1 MYAQFYGLRG
11 LPFRLTPDSRFFY
24 PSRIHKGAL
33 AYLTY
38 GLQKSEGFVLITG
51 DVGTGKTMLVDY
63 LLSVI
68 DRERY
73 RTCKILT
80 TRLAPDDTVKMVAS
94 GFGLDPAGA
103 EKSST
108 VRELE
113 KFFIDARR
121 RGLSPV
127 IIVDEVHNLPP
138 ASLEELRMLSNYCF
152 EETPLVQTFLLGQT
166 QFRETLAKGA
176 LEQIKQTGG
185 REQPPAPAQRQR
197 DPRLHRAS
205 AARGRLGGQPEHCRE
220 RVRARVSG
228 DARHTTPKSIWS
240 STACCW

>member
-1 MYAQFYGLRG
+1 M
-11 LPFRLTPDSRFFY
+11 
-24 PSRIHKGAL
+24 
-33 AYLTY
+33 
-38 GLQKSEGFVLITG
+38 V
-51 DVGTGKTMLVDY
+51 VDY

-80 TRLAPDDTVKMVAS
+80 TQLAPDDTVKMVAS

-113 KFFIDARR
+113 TFFIDARR

-127 IIVDEVHNLPP
+127 IIVDEVHNLPR

-166 QFRETLAKGA
+166 QFRETLAKGRSSRSSSGWSPA
-176 LEQIKQTGG
+176 VTCA
-185 REQPPAPAQRQR
+185 RSAPARPAATSSIGCTR
-197 DPRLHRAS
+197 S
-205 AARGRLGGQPEHCRE
+205 AGTDNPSIPEDVFARGL
-220 RVRARVSG
+220 
-228 DARHTTPKSIWS
+228 
-240 STACCW
+240 